1 LNKINKEKLNNSSF
15 DQSDEIITLMD
26 IILVLASQ
34 IRVILITPTILCV
47 LAIIYVLLFLKPTF
61 TSTAKIM
68 SSSTGGNVSQA
79 AGIAAQFGINLPTG
93 QSETKWVYPEII
105 KSRTLARSMLRRKF
119 DTDKFGSQKTL
130 FQILTYENENTENDL
145 SRRENLAINKLLGMI
160 DVSEDIKTSIVTLNV
175 KGSEPKFVAELNQV
189 LIEELDTHQR
199 NYNKAKT
206 TDTKKFIQG
215 RIIDVE
221 KELMAAEED
230 LKVFRDRNRRIENS
244 PTLKLE
250 QQRLNREV
258 TVLTGVFTTL
268 KQQYETTKIEEV
280 KESDYVVILDAPN
293 VPIFTSNSKREIVTI
308 IGLLG
313 VLLGIIIAFFR
324 DYIDKSPPKEK
335 EKFHRAQ
342 SIIFNYFK
350 KVLPKRYLY

>member
-1 LNKINKEKLNNSSF
+1 
-15 DQSDEIITLMD
+15 
-26 IILVLASQ
+26 
-34 IRVILITPTILCV
+34 
-47 LAIIYVLLFLKPTF
+47 
-61 TSTAKIM
+61 
-68 SSSTGGNVSQA
+68 
-79 AGIAAQFGINLPTG
+79 
-93 QSETKWVYPEII
+93 
-105 KSRTLARSMLRRKF
+105 MLRRKF

-160 DVSEDIKTSIVTLNV
+160 NVSEDIKTSIVTLNV

-313 VLLGIIIAFFR
+313 VLLGIIIAFFG
-324 DYIDKSPPKEK
+324 YIDKSPLKRK
-335 EKFHRAQ
+335 RKV
-342 SIIFNYFK
+342 SSSTINNY
-350 KVLPKRYLY
+350 

>member
-1 LNKINKEKLNNSSF
+1 MNKINKEKLNNSSF
-15 DQSDEIITLMD
+15 DQSKEIITLMD

-160 DVSEDIKTSIVTLNV
+160 NVSEDIKTSIVTLNV

-342 SIIFNYFK
+342 SIIINYFK

>member
-1 LNKINKEKLNNSSF
+1 
-15 DQSDEIITLMD
+15 MD

-160 DVSEDIKTSIVTLNV
+160 NVSEDIKTSIVTLNV

-342 SIIFNYFK
+342 SIIINYFK

>member
-1 LNKINKEKLNNSSF
+1 
-15 DQSDEIITLMD
+15 MD

-47 LAIIYVLLFLKPTF
+47 FAIIYVLLFLKPTF

-145 SRRENLAINKLLGMI
+145 SRKENLAINKLLGMI
-160 DVSEDIKTSIVTLNV
+160 NVSEDIKTSIVTLNV

-342 SIIFNYFK
+342 SIIINYFK

>member
-1 LNKINKEKLNNSSF
+1 MNKINKEKLNNSSF
-15 DQSDEIITLMD
+15 DQSEEIITLMD

-47 LAIIYVLLFLKPTF
+47 FAIIYVLLFLKPTF

-160 DVSEDIKTSIVTLNV
+160 NVSEDIKTSIVTLNV

-342 SIIFNYFK
+342 SIIINYFK